1 MKTSARISV
10 LLLLIIALLSSKAY
24 AQGDGTL
31 DVTYGTGGRVLLP
44 IPAFFQGAY
53 MALDSKDRAV
63 LCGLVDEAIYAT
75 RLLPD
80 GQVDTSFGNGGVTM
94 VDPITPSASQDIYV
108 ALALPGDKTLIVTN
122 VYDDSIDQTCM
133 VMLDATGN
141 LDPSFGGAG
150 VAYFDFNAGIAEEYL
165 ISGVVQPNGKIVLVG
180 YTVSPSTDLP
190 QGLVVRLNP
199 NGTLDNTFNGSGRF
213 DAPALFPILYAGI
226 ALQPDGKIVA
236 TGSTLE
242 GSATFSFTGLMTR
255 INPNGQ
261 IDLAFGQA
269 GFLRLTSLAP
279 QFNLAFDI
287 QRASDGKWV
296 LLGTNFPDLNAVAVA
311 RLNANGSVD
320 NTFGTNGTTAPPTGG
335 AITGIFPVK
344 CRLQT
349 DQRILALTTVVLD
362 SVETGYLLMRLT
374 NSGQLDSTFAGGAG
388 FVLESGEQ
396 AGLDMA
402 LQSDGKI
409 LVSGQYFTNF
419 DEGFFVHRYNNQ
431 SVRTKEARLALGE
444 VRVFPNPAREQA
456 TVQFSPPQT
465 QRLQIDLTD
474 ALGRIVASIAPMRE
488 WDAGLNALPFD
499 LPSVPAGL
507 YWLRFQDE
515 RGRTCVAPLHV
526 VAR

>member
-1 MKTSARISV
+1 MKTSARILV
-10 LLLLIIALLSSKAY
+10 LLLLIFALLSSKAY

-44 IPAFFQGAY
+44 VPGFFQGAY
-53 MALDSKDRAV
+53 MALDSKDHVV

-80 GQVDTSFGNGGVTM
+80 GQVDASFGNGGITI
-94 VDPITPSASQDIYV
+94 VDPINPSASQDLYV

-141 LDPSFGGAG
+141 LDPSFGGTG
-150 VAYFDFNAGIAEEYL
+150 VVYFDFNPGNAEEYL
-165 ISGVVQPNGKIVLVG
+165 LSGLVQPDGKIVLAG

-236 TGSTLE
+236 TGSTLDL
-242 GSATFSFTGLMTR
+242 ATFSFTGLMTR

-261 IDLAFGQA
+261 IDLSFGQA
-269 GFLRLTSLAP
+269 GFLRLTSLAL

-296 LLGTNFPDLNAVAVA
+296 LLGTTFPDLNAVSVA
-311 RLNANGSVD
+311 RLNTNGSVD
-320 NTFGTNGTTAPPTGG
+320 NTFGTNGTATLSTAAGSVTE
-335 AITGIFPVK
+335 IFPVR

-349 DQRILALTTVVLD
+349 DGRILALATVVID
-362 SVETGYLLMRLT
+362 SVEGGYLLTRLT
-374 NSGQLDSTFAGGAG
+374 SSGQIDSTFAGGTG
-388 FVLESGEQ
+388 SVLETGDQS
-396 AGLDMA
+396 AFDLA

-409 LVSGQYFTNF
+409 LVSGSYFTSA
-419 DEGFFVHRYNNQ
+419 DQGFFVHRYNNQ

-444 VRVFPNPAREQA
+444 VCVFPNPAREQA

-515 RGRTCVAPLHV
+515 RGRTRVAPLRV